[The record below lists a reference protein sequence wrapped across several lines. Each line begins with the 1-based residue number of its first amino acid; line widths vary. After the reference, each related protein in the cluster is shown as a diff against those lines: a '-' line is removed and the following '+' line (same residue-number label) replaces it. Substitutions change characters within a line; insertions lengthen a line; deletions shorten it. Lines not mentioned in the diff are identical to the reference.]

1 MRVRTIA
8 TVMLAALLLS
18 GCYETTDVVIH
29 EPGIYKGAKDPLL
42 AVDGTA
48 GFEEKLSERFM
59 EGQAPR

>member
-8 TVMLAALLLS
+8 MVMLATLMVS

-29 EPGIYKGAKDPLL
+29 EPGVYKGPKDPLL
-42 AVDGTA
+42 AVDGTPK
-48 GFEEKLSERFM
+48 FEEQLRERFM